1 MAKPF
6 ANLCRGG
13 RGSYPSSVGCFDQ
26 KEVVVRW
33 VEGLL
38 RLTRLRL
45 NLRVSS
51 FARTVVQ
58 EHSRIAVGTHVAVLL
73 FVKQKQAAVEQE
85 PPTNVEGTSFKDLLA
100 G

>member
-1 MAKPF
+1 MAIPF
-6 ANLCRGG
+6 ANLCRGV
-13 RGSYPSSVGCFDQ
+13 RGSSPSSAGCFDQ
-26 KEVVVRW
+26 MEVLVRW

-38 RLTRLRL
+38 RLIRLRL

-58 EHSRIAVGTHVAVLL
+58 GHFRIAVGTHVAVLL
-73 FVKQKQAAVEQE
+73 FVKPKPAAVEQE
-85 PPTNVEGTSFKDLLA
+85 LPTNAEGTSFKDLLA